1 MNEIDEKKRNRVLSL
16 FKGKTKDCIPKTYR
30 SFSGMRQANGKRTIK
45 LMFGY
50 DSSKNAIYSDAVEI
64 QTLDMFLEVQRLL
77 DLNLDKDVTTYDLFD
92 GLDEEEF

>member
-1 MNEIDEKKRNRVLSL
+1 MNEIDEKKRNRVLNL